1 MKSRVP
7 TILLLCLAACGGADP
22 LFGGFK
28 PANGAAV
35 ILAPATCNLPF
46 VGSTAISGIFVEL
59 ASGADACN
67 VLTQA
72 KQCGTGSNST
82 VLLTGAFSGVPGG
95 TIVDPTGPGNYPFLP
110 NPPSGPFKT
119 AISSA
124 AQVDAVCTSK
134 PGSPLDMTGGT
145 VVISTVTSSAVT
157 GSVDIQFDNGQ
168 AYSGTFDVAVCP
180 VSIDICSLFVP
191 CFTHTCV
198 PP

>member
-7 TILLLCLAACGGADP
+7 TILLLCLAACGGSDP

-46 VGSTAISGIFVEL
+46 IGSTAISGIFVEL
-59 ASGADACN
+59 ASGADACH

-72 KQCGTGSNST
+72 QQCGTGSNST
-82 VLLTGAFSGVPGG
+82 VLLTGAFSGVPGAA
-95 TIVDPTGPGNYPFLP
+95 TVDPTGPGNYSFLP
-110 NPPSGPFKT
+110 NPPSGPFK
-119 AISSA
+119 ASISSA

-134 PGSPLDMTGGT
+134 PGSPVDMTGGS

-157 GSVDIQFDNGQ
+157 GSVDIQFNNGQ

-191 CFTHTCV
+191 CFSHTCV

>member
-7 TILLLCLAACGGADP
+7 TILLLCLAACGGSDP

-28 PANGAAV
+28 PANSAAV

-59 ASGADACN
+59 ASGADACH

-72 KQCGTGSNST
+72 QQCGTGSSST

-95 TIVDPTGPGNYPFLP
+95 TTADPTGPGNYPFLA
-110 NPPSGPFKT
+110 NPPSAPFK
-119 AISSA
+119 ASISSA

-134 PGSPLDMTGGT
+134 PGSPVDMTGGT

-157 GSVDIQFDNGQ
+157 GSVDLQFDNGQ
-168 AYSGTFDVAVCP
+168 SYSGTFDAAVCP
-180 VSIDICSLFVP
+180 VSIDICSLFAP
-191 CFTHTCV
+191 CFSHTCV